1 MSLVL
6 YFVILIIL
14 IVGTVLTFYASVFMF
29 GSLTLSSEAKWWFI
43 ACGVFGLS
51 LGLYVAFTP
60 TYAELVEHD
69 YFKHME
75 SKPECVKND
84 SKTLSCIEKYE
95 DWLSDSV
102 TYSRRYDEE
111 MQKLYSNIIK
121 HKKYENRN

>member
-6 YFVILIIL
+6 YFVLLIIL
-14 IVGTVLTFYASVFMF
+14 IVGTVMALYAGIFMI
-29 GSLTLSSEAKWWFI
+29 GSSASKWWFI
-43 ACGVFGLS
+43 AFGVLGLS
-51 LGLYVAFTP
+51 LGLYTAYTP

-75 SKPECVKND
+75 SKPECIKND

-102 TYSRRYDEE
+102 TYSKRYDEE
-111 MQKLYSNIIK
+111 MQILYSNIIK
-121 HKKYENRN
+121 HKKL

>member
-6 YFVILIIL
+6 YIVLLVIL
-14 IVGTVLTFYASVFMF
+14 IVGTVVTFYGGMFMI
-29 GSLTLSSEAKWWFI
+29 GSLTLGSLAKWWFI
-43 ACGVFGLS
+43 AFGVFGLS
-51 LGLYVAFTP
+51 LALYLIYTP
-60 TYAELVEHD
+60 TYAELVERD

-95 DWLSDSV
+95 EWLSDSV
-102 TYSRRYDEE
+102 TYSNRYDAE

-121 HKKYENRN
+121 HKKL

>member
-6 YFVILIIL
+6 YFVLLIIL
-14 IVGTVLTFYASVFMF
+14 IVGTVLTFYASVFML
-29 GSLTLSSEAKWWFI
+29 GSLTAKWWFI

-51 LGLYVAFTP
+51 LALYVAFTP
-60 TYAELVEHD
+60 TYAELVERD

-75 SKPECVKND
+75 SKPECIKND

-95 DWLSDSV
+95 EWLSDSV
-102 TYSRRYDEE
+102 TYSKRYDEE

-121 HKKYENRN
+121 HKKL